1 MNKFLAS
8 SLAVLNGMLAVIAI
22 LVSALL
28 GFGYGSWSGLL
39 FGVQRDLGPLGG
51 VLGGIIG
58 VFVAVIVCGTL
69 GLLIDIRNELAHI
82 RKAVSPKRSLNI
94 SP

>member
-8 SLAVLNGMLAVIAI
+8 SLAVLNGMLAVIII
-22 LVSALL
+22 LVSSLL

-39 FGVQRDLGPLGG
+39 FGVQGDLGPLGG

-69 GLLIDIRNELAHI
+69 ALFIDMRNELAQI
-82 RKAVSPKRSLNI
+82 RKALSPKRSFNI
-94 SP
+94 SS